1 MIYLFSQKMLENLF
15 NYATSFAASPMDMRQ
30 KPGIIR
36 KAKSDSQQYSL
47 NQCLGSESGSVG
59 SARFWLPESGSVSVY
74 QP

>member
-47 NQCLGSESGSVG
+47 NLHLITWKIFMFSFFEKLLETPV
-59 SARFWLPESGSVSVY
+59 F
-74 QP
+74 

>member
-36 KAKSDSQQYSL
+36 KAKPDLQQYSL
-47 NQCLGSESGSVG
+47 NLHLITWKIFSFSYFEKLLETPV
-59 SARFWLPESGSVSVY
+59 F
-74 QP
+74 